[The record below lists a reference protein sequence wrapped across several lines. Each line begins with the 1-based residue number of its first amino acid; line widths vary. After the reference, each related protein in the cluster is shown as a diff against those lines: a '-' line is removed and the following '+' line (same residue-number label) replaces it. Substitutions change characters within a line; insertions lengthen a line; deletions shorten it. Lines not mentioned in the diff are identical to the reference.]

1 MKSKLG
7 FAISLMA
14 LGCAL
19 PLAADG
25 FKVSYS
31 FNNGNGNPGSGDEA
45 ISDSGTK
52 GYFPL
57 SGQGRFDVS
66 GRSGKGLD
74 RDVMVV
80 GGLPP
85 MTKETPLTISLW
97 VKAEPGSGGGMLVSK
112 QNAADSQ
119 GFALQLGMDQT
130 LTFSLTD
137 EFGGQLAVSTV
148 NEVPTDNQ
156 WHHVAVTYRGDSN
169 ASNVALYIDSQ
180 VSDLRLL
187 SDNITGKIETY
198 HPLVLGSDAS
208 YQLATAVGIDEFYL
222 VPQAFVA
229 EQVSCLYQL
238 KTDCAYRPAV
248 GQQGPR
254 GPQGVAGLQGP
265 RGVEGDKGAT
275 GDQGAKG
282 AAGDKG
288 LTGPKGTTGV
298 AGFAGPTGPEGLPGA
313 NGTDG
318 ADGANGKTGLAG
330 DPGPVGDKGKAG
342 PKGVTGPTGP
352 KGATGARGA
361 TGATG
366 ATGAQGAAGD
376 KGPPGDRGATGPKGA
391 TGLPG
396 ADGPDGVQG
405 TQGDPGDVGP
415 PGYQGIQGG
424 SGRSGTNAQKGPSGP
439 QGPAGPKGPKGENA
453 LPVECGGMYAS
464 TPYALL
470 TESNPE
476 YGSVSGFLKATN
488 ISGNVQLD
496 GAITPE
502 FIMTKATQMDSDGVM
517 TINFSVLGIAN
528 REELRAFLVAQDNGN
543 PLQFIRELY
552 QRKGLD
558 NRFAEVAAG
567 YIPVATPVSEEQ

>member
-288 LTGPKGTTGV
+288 LTGPKGATGV

-342 PKGVTGPTGP
+342 PKGVAGPTGP

-366 ATGAQGAAGD
+366 AAGARGAAGD

-396 ADGPDGVQG
+396 ANGAAGVTGP
-405 TQGDPGDVGP
+405 QGDPGDVGP
-415 PGYQGIQGG
+415 PGVTGVKGGI
-424 SGRSGTNAQKGPSGP
+424 GRSGTNAQRGP
-439 QGPAGPKGPKGENA
+439 QGPAGPQGPQGPQGRNATIQDCMGIYFRTPYDLLSQSNPDYGTVSGLLNA
-453 LPVECGGMYAS
+453 LPKSSE
-464 TPYALL
+464 
-470 TESNPE
+470 
-476 YGSVSGFLKATN
+476 
-488 ISGNVQLD
+488 VQLD
-496 GAITPE
+496 GAIDPE
-502 FIMTKATQMDSDGVM
+502 FIVAKATQRLLDGSLS
-517 TINFSVLGIAN
+517 INFAALGIAN
-528 REELRAFLVAQDNGN
+528 NEELQAFFAAQNAGN
-543 PLQFIRELY
+543 TLQFIRELY